1 MKGSR
6 WPLFLARRY
15 FWASRRGRNIASSV
29 LSVLQMCLGTALLIV
44 VIGVMNGFQSGFIQ
58 SILEAGTYHVRVGFQ
73 DASREE
79 AEALLR
85 ENPLVAS
92 VTGFMDVQVLASGS
106 YGSSQAVNLRLVDE
120 DAFKRDPALADSL
133 GLDAT
138 ASFAGKGASL
148 ILGGEL
154 ASSIG
159 ASAGEQVEILSVRM
173 DDELGAIPER
183 MPFTVSGTFKTKK
196 KYYEYDRLWAFAP
209 LWTAESLGEGG
220 KQPFLGVK
228 LKDPN
233 KDGEFKREL
242 ERDARTA

>member
-92 VTGFMDVQVLASGS
+92 VTGFMDVQVLASGA

-173 DDELGAIPER
+173 DDELGA
-183 MPFTVSGTFKTKK
+183 
-196 KYYEYDRLWAFAP
+196 P
-209 LWTAESLGEGG
+209 LGLCAALDGG
-220 KQPFLGVK
+220 KPRRRRKAALPRRETQGSEQGWGVQ
-228 LKDPN
+228 
-233 KDGEFKREL
+233 
-242 ERDARTA
+242 ARTRARREDGFL